1 MVVQRMAGMDIDIAG
16 SGPAVVMIHG
26 LGGGADNFEPLMPAL
41 QGYRTIRINLPGS
54 DTSPT
59 AFQTL
64 SIESFTQSV
73 VDLLRAMDLAE
84 AHFVGH
90 SLGTLV
96 CQCFAIRQPD
106 RVTSLTLFGPLTEPS
121 PEARSALRDR
131 ANLARKEGMTGIAQA
146 IVERTLSKQTRET
159 NPAAVSEV
167 RKSLSRQDPEGY
179 ARSCEALSAAH
190 ALDWRAIRARCLLIT
205 GDEDPVAP
213 PAMAQV
219 LNQHLSSSTVTI
231 LTECGHW
238 PMIERAQ
245 DCSNHLLTF
254 LTNGQP
260 TSRPAGGS
268 NIGTSKRREDNA
280 MAQPGTIPAW
290 QDVGS
295 DSTLFK
301 NVRILD
307 ATGEPPYPGQVLVQ
321 GNRIKTIERTM
332 TSSYGMPGGS
342 MPSTENGKNVVD
354 GQGATLMPGM
364 IDGHL
369 HLTWN
374 NAPGIDPIQMMETE
388 EHMLVTMEMAKLV
401 LDAGFTSGRGAA
413 SAKPRL
419 DVVCR
424 NFIDQGRFPGP
435 RYKAAGPEITTVG
448 GLGDSAPSHIPH
460 EGLNLGWV
468 VSGPEEV
475 RRAVRIL
482 IKYGVDSIKLNLSGE
497 AITGMAAE
505 ETPMSEEEIEMAVR
519 EARRRGKVLSAHARS
534 SGSVKQC
541 VQYGIEN
548 IYHASF
554 ADEEALTML
563 ERAKDKH
570 FVAPGI
576 AWLINTAYHAE
587 EYGIKPGS
595 PVAQEYE
602 RELQMC
608 EETMKKMHA
617 RGIRICIGG
626 DYGFA
631 WTPQGT
637 NARDV
642 ETFVD
647 RLGFSPM
654 AAIQAATKYG
664 GEIMGMGDELGLI
677 KEGYL
682 ADLLLVDGD
691 PVADVRILQDSN
703 RLLAIMKDGAF
714 HKPPTRPRA
723 GLQSGYIASAL

>member
-1 MVVQRMAGMDIDIAG
+1 MDVEISG

-26 LGGGADNFEPLMPAL
+26 LGGCADNFEPLMPAL
-41 QGYRTIRINLPGS
+41 ESYRTIRVNLPGS
-54 DTSPT
+54 GTSPL
-59 AFQTL
+59 FYQSL
-64 SIESFTQSV
+64 SIDSFAQSV
-73 VDLLRAMDLAE
+73 EKLLRVLDIAE

-90 SLGTLV
+90 SLGSLV
-96 CQCFAIRQPD
+96 CQHIAIRHRD
-106 RVTSLTLFGPLTEPS
+106 LVSSLALLGPLTQP
-121 PEARSALRDR
+121 PQEARSALQDR
-131 ANLARKEGMTGIAQA
+131 ARQARKDGMTGIARA

-159 NPAAVSEV
+159 NQAAVMAVSA
-167 RKSLSRQDPEGY
+167 SLTRQDPEGY
-179 ARSCEALSAAH
+179 ARTCEALSAAR
-190 ALDWRAIRARCLLIT
+190 ALDWRAIHARCLLIT

-213 PAMAQV
+213 PAMAQM
-219 LNQHLSSSTVTI
+219 LDQHLATSKVTI
-231 LTECGHW
+231 LTGCGHW
-238 PMIERAQ
+238 PMIEWAQ
-245 DCSNHLLTF
+245 DCCNHLSAF
-254 LTNGQP
+254 LADGRAVMR
-260 TSRPAGGS
+260 SGGGS
-268 NIGTSKRREDNA
+268 RNSTLTVKEENV
-280 MAQPGTIPAW
+280 MAQPGPSPVW
-290 QDVGS
+290 QNVGS
-295 DSTLFK
+295 GSTLFK

-307 ATGEPPYPGQVLVQ
+307 ATGEPPYPGEVLVQ
-321 GNRIKTIERTM
+321 GNRIKTIQRTNAGSFG
-332 TSSYGMPGGS
+332 TPDSS
-342 MPSTENGKNVVD
+342 MPSTANGVNVVD

-364 IDGHL
+364 VDGHL

-413 SAKPRL
+413 AAKPRL

-424 NFIDQGRFPGP
+424 NFINQGRFPGP

-448 GLGDSAPSHIPH
+448 GLGDAAPSHIPH

-505 ETPMSEEEIEMAVR
+505 ETPMSDEEIEMAVR

-541 VQYGIEN
+541 VQFGIEN

-576 AWLINTAYHAE
+576 AWLINTAYHAGD
-587 EYGIKPGS
+587 YGIKPGS
-595 PVAQEYE
+595 PVALEYE

-617 RGIRICIGG
+617 RGIKICIGG

-637 NARDV
+637 NAKDI

-647 RLGFSPM
+647 RLGFKPM

-664 GEIMGMGDELGLI
+664 GEIMGMGNELGLI

-691 PVADVRILQDSN
+691 PIADVRILQDPN
-703 RLLAIMKDGAF
+703 RLLAIMKDGTF
-714 HKPPTRPRA
+714 HKAPGQTPI
-723 GLQSGYIASAL
+723 GLQSGYAASSQ